1 MTPPR
6 RLGWL
11 PTVATALLA
20 SAVAMLLQTLAR
32 DLWQVRTLPER
43 VMEWLLIFVPLD
55 LFEAGLARLG
65 ADAKDVAL
73 VGVMIGMALVLF
85 LIGLLALRLA
95 PSTWWLLAVGPLL
108 WLLTMLV
115 VLPITG
121 AGAFGTQ
128 LLVPPLLTDASYA
141 MVFLSYSTTLV
152 AGQLIFSAIGPR
164 TAPGSAARPS
174 TPQAAPARHA
184 PSTPDGDRRS
194 LLAGLLSA
202 VVAFGVARV
211 ASQAGAASSLP
222 LATLPTP
229 VVPTAAPATVA
240 PTQPPEPAATRVVA
254 VAPDPAQAA
263 PTATLPPA
271 PATPTAEPALPTP
284 PPERELARDQDGS
297 LIAAGRP
304 KGTLSPPITANNDFY
319 VVTKN
324 ADGDPNVDPNS
335 WRLMID
341 GEVQH
346 PVQLDYATLRALP
359 SVTVI
364 KTLECISNFTAMC
377 NLTTFGC
384 DLLSTANW
392 TGVPLKDLVALAG
405 GLKDGVRGFAILS
418 VDEFSAGL
426 PVDVAMDPNTLVV
439 YAMNG
444 TVLPREHGYPARLL
458 VPGRYGM
465 KNPKWIAAIR
475 PMNQEFEGWY
485 EQRGWNKDAIV
496 KTMTRIDLPVD
507 GSTLPVGEQPVAGVA
522 YAGDRGVSRV
532 ELSTDGGQTWNPTSF
547 IEPQQGIDTMVRWQT
562 SISLTAGQSDTL
574 VVRATDGTGEV
585 QTDEFSL
592 PQPDG
597 GSGRDTITVTA
608 A

>member
-11 PTVATALLA
+11 PAVATALLA

-73 VGVMIGMALVLF
+73 VGVMIGMAVVLF
-85 LIGLLALRLA
+85 LIGVLALRFA
-95 PSTWWLLAVGPLL
+95 PSTWWLLGVGPLL

-115 VLPITG
+115 VLPVTG

-128 LLVPPLLTDASYA
+128 LLVSPLLTDASYA
-141 MVFLSYSTTLV
+141 MVFLGYSTTLV
-152 AGQLIFSAIGPR
+152 AGQLVFTAIGPR
-164 TAPGSAARPS
+164 AAAVPAATPKVAPAPG
-174 TPQAAPARHA
+174 A

-202 VVAFGVARV
+202 VVAFGLARA
-211 ASQAGAASSLP
+211 ASQAGVSSSLP

-229 VVPTAAPATVA
+229 VVPAAAPTTTAPTQAAEAAATPVSAAAPA
-240 PTQPPEPAATRVVA
+240 
-254 VAPDPAQAA
+254 PAQAA
-263 PTATLPPA
+263 PTPTPPPA
-271 PATPTAEPALPTP
+271 PPTPTPEPALPTP
-284 PPERELARDQDGS
+284 PPERALARDQDGS
-297 LIAAGRP
+297 LTAAGRP
-304 KGTLSPPITANNDFY
+304 KGTLSPPITANDDFY

-324 ADGDPNVDPNS
+324 ADGDPNVDPNT
-335 WRLMID
+335 WRLVID

-346 PVQLDYATLRALP
+346 PVQLDYTTLRALP

-377 NLTTFGC
+377 NLTAFGC

-392 TGVPLKDLVALAG
+392 TGVPLKDLIALAG
-405 GLKDGVRGFAILS
+405 GLKDGVQGFAILS

-439 YAMNG
+439 YDMNG

-458 VPGRYGM
+458 VSGRYGM

-507 GSTLPVGEQPVAGVA
+507 GSTWPAGDQQVAGVA
-522 YAGDRGVSRV
+522 YAGDRGVSKV
-532 ELSTDGGQTWNPTSF
+532 ELSTDGGQTWKPASF
-547 IEPQQGIDTMVRWQT
+547 IEPQQGTDTMVRWQT
-562 SISLTAGQSDTL
+562 SFSLAAGQSDTL

-585 QTDEFSL
+585 QTEAFSL

-597 GSGRDTITVTA
+597 GSGRDTIAISA

>member
-11 PTVATALLA
+11 PAVATALLA

-73 VGVMIGMALVLF
+73 VGVMVGMAVVLF
-85 LIGLLALRLA
+85 VIGLLALRLA
-95 PSTWWLLAVGPLL
+95 PSTWWLLALGPLL
-108 WLLTMLV
+108 WLLTMV
-115 VLPITG
+115 IILPVTG
-121 AGAFGTQ
+121 AGFFGSQ
-128 LLVPPLLTDASYA
+128 LLVSPLLTDASYA
-141 MVFLSYSTTLV
+141 MVFLGYATTLV
-152 AGQLIFSAIGPR
+152 AGQLVFTAIGPR
-164 TAPGSAARPS
+164 PATAPPTRQPTSPGRV
-174 TPQAAPARHA
+174 
-184 PSTPDGDRRS
+184 PDGDRRS

-211 ASQAGAASSLP
+211 ASQAGASSSLP

-229 VVPTAAPATVA
+229 VVPTAAPS
-240 PTQPPEPAATRVVA
+240 PTQPPQAAATPA
-254 VAPDPAQAA
+254 SAAAPAPAQAAA
-263 PTATLPPA
+263 PTATPPPA
-271 PATPTAEPALPTP
+271 PPAPTAVPALPTP

-297 LIAAGRP
+297 LTAAGRP

-324 ADGDPNVDPNS
+324 ADGDPDVDPTT

-346 PVQLDYATLRALP
+346 PVQLDYPTLRALP
-359 SVTVI
+359 SVTVV

-392 TGVPLKDLVALAG
+392 TGVPLKDLIALAG
-405 GLKDGVRGFAILS
+405 GLKDGVQGFAILS

-439 YAMNG
+439 YDMNG

-475 PMNQEFEGWY
+475 PMNQEYAGWY

-496 KTMTRIDLPVD
+496 KTMARIDLPVD
-507 GSTLPVGEQPVAGVA
+507 GSTLPAGDQPVAGVA
-522 YAGDRGVSRV
+522 YAGDRGVSKV
-532 ELSTDGGQTWNPTSF
+532 ELSTDGGETWNPTSF
-547 IEPQQGIDTMVRWQT
+547 IEPQQGTDTMVRWQT
-562 SISLTAGQSDTL
+562 SISLASGQSDTL

-597 GSGRDTITVTA
+597 GSGRDTINVSA